1 LVNVLVIG
9 SGGREHALSWKL
21 SQSSKVETVYT
32 APGNGGTKN
41 NVPLDVT
48 DLDGLSEFAQKNN
61 CFTVVGPE
69 DPLAAGIVDKF
80 NELNLKVFGP
90 SQAAAQLESSKIW
103 AKNFMKRNN
112 IPTARFEIF
121 DDPQKAEEYVKSI
134 DYNVVVKADGLA
146 AGKGVIVC
154 NSNDEAISAIH
165 TILVKKTFG
174 DAGNK
179 IIIEERIDGIEASY
193 IALSDGDVAL
203 PMASSQDHKRIFDD
217 DEGPNTGGM
226 GAYSPTPIVT
236 TDLAKKIQEEVIE
249 KTIHAMKNEG
259 ISFKGF
265 LYAGIMIKDGKPY
278 VLEYNVRM
286 GDPECQPITMRM
298 NFDLY
303 DYFVASVDGT
313 LSSMPSLSWKDQF
326 AVCVVLASNGYPGTY
341 STNDEITGFD
351 SISNDTHVFHAGTK
365 KYDGKIFSN
374 GGRVLGVTSLGD
386 SLDSA
391 ISNVYSATEK
401 IIWSNKYCRKDIG
414 KKGLSYFWVW
424 NILSSVIIQFMFM
437 SCSDFGIFLIICFS
451 NTSEIVIVSFFAKNL
466 S

>member
-1 LVNVLVIG
+1 LANSYFSLVNVLVIG

-21 SQSSKVETVYT
+21 SQSNKVETIFT
-32 APGNGGTKN
+32 APGNGGTEN
-41 NVPLDVT
+41 NVPLDVN
-48 DLDGLSEFAQKNN
+48 DLDGLAEFAQKNN

-80 NELNLKVFGP
+80 NKLNLKVFGP

-103 AKNFMKRNN
+103 AKNFMRRNN

-121 DDPQKAEEYVKSI
+121 DDAQKAIQYVKSI
-134 DYNVVVKADGLA
+134 DFNVVVKADGLA

-154 NSNDEAISAIH
+154 NNDEDAISAIE

-179 IIIEERIDGIEASY
+179 IIVEERIDGIEASY
-193 IALSDGDVAL
+193 IALCDGNVAL
-203 PMASSQDHKRIFDD
+203 PMASSQDHKRVFDD
-217 DEGPNTGGM
+217 DKGPNTGGM

-236 TDLAKKIQEEVIE
+236 DVLAKKIQEEVIE

-265 LYAGIMIKDGKPY
+265 LYAGIMIKDNKPY

-298 NFDLY
+298 DFDLY
-303 DYFVASVDGT
+303 DYFSASVDGT

-326 AVCVVLASNGYPGTY
+326 AVCVVLASDGYPGSY
-341 STNDEITGFD
+341 PTNDEITGFD
-351 SISNDTHVFHAGTK
+351 NISSSTSVFHAGTK
-365 KYDGKIFSN
+365 
-374 GGRVLGVTSLGD
+374 
-386 SLDSA
+386 
-391 ISNVYSATEK
+391 
-401 IIWSNKYCRKDIG
+401 
-414 KKGLSYFWVW
+414 
-424 NILSSVIIQFMFM
+424 
-437 SCSDFGIFLIICFS
+437 
-451 NTSEIVIVSFFAKNL
+451 NL
-466 S
+466 MENFI

>member
-1 LVNVLVIG
+1 MVNVLVIG

-121 DDPQKAEEYVKSI
+121 DEPRKAEEYVKSI

-154 NSNDEAISAIH
+154 NSNDDAISAIH

-414 KKGLSYFWVW
+414 KKGLSYF
-424 NILSSVIIQFMFM
+424 
-437 SCSDFGIFLIICFS
+437 
-451 NTSEIVIVSFFAKNL
+451 
-466 S
+466 

>member
-1 LVNVLVIG
+1 MLVNILVIG

-21 SQSSKVETVYT
+21 SQSNHVETVYT
-32 APGNGGTKN
+32 APGNGGTEN
-41 NVPLDVT
+41 NIAIDVN
-48 DLDGLSEFAQKNN
+48 DLDGLAEFAQKNN

-69 DPLAAGIVDKF
+69 DPLASGIVDKF
-80 NELNLKVFGP
+80 NKLNLKVFGP

-112 IPTARFEIF
+112 IPTAQFEIF
-121 DDPQKAEEYVKSI
+121 DDAQKAIEYVQSI
-134 DYNVVVKADGLA
+134 DFNVVVKADGLA

-154 NSNDEAISAIH
+154 NSETEAISAIE

-174 DAGNK
+174 DAVNK
-179 IIIEERIDGIEASY
+179 IIVEERIDGIEASY
-193 IALSDGDVAL
+193 IALSDGNVAL
-203 PMASSQDHKRIFDD
+203 PMASSQDHKRVFDND
-217 DEGPNTGGM
+217 KGPNTGGM

-236 TDLAKKIQEEVIE
+236 DDLAKKIQEEVIE

-265 LYAGIMIKDGKPY
+265 LYAGIMIKDNTPY

-298 NFDLY
+298 DFDLY
-303 DYFVASVDGT
+303 DYFSASVDGT

-326 AVCVVLASNGYPGTY
+326 AVCVVLASDGYPGSY

-351 SISNDTHVFHAGTK
+351 NISSSTSVFHAGTK
-365 KYDGKIFSN
+365 KSDGKILSN

-386 SLDSA
+386 SLESA
-391 ISNVYSATEK
+391 INAAYSEIEK
-401 IIWSNKYCRKDIG
+401 INWSKKFCRTDIG
-414 KKGLSYFWVW
+414 KKGLSYF
-424 NILSSVIIQFMFM
+424 
-437 SCSDFGIFLIICFS
+437 
-451 NTSEIVIVSFFAKNL
+451 
-466 S
+466 